1 MRSPLSGSFIPLGVD
16 VYTFS
21 IFDVYTFSISGDVFV
36 NAR

>member
-16 VYTFS
+16 IHPFA
-21 IFDVYTFSISGDVFV
+21 IFDVHPFLISGDVFV